1 MGNYNYWETL
11 NVQISN
17 QDGLFHCA
25 VLNEVNALAR
35 FFYQKIYAYATTM
48 LMAGCQSFSL

>member
-1 MGNYNYWETL
+1 MGSCNYWETL

-35 FFYQKIYAYATTM
+35 FFYHKIYAYAMAM
-48 LMAGCQSFSL
+48 LMAGCQSYSL